1 MKDQET
7 QIKFVQLRVQGLSYA
22 RISRELD
29 VATGTL
35 VNWSRRFRFEIQNF
49 RAIEMEALREQLVE
63 SQEGRAR
70 LLASQLKR
78 VDEEIAKRDVA
89 ELSTGSLFHLARSL
103 RRQILDETAGGAFA
117 SPVDQI
123 PSEEYHEKAQE
134 WNP

>member
-49 RAIEMEALREQLVE
+49 RAIHMEALREQLVDSGE
-63 SQEGRAR
+63 ARAR

-78 VDEEIAKRDVA
+78 VEEEIAKRDVA
-89 ELSTGSLFHLARSL
+89 ELSTGSLFQLARAL
-103 RRQILDETAGGAFA
+103 RRQILDETGTSGFA

-123 PSEEYHEKAQE
+123 PSEEYHDKAQE
-134 WNP
+134 WDP